1 MASRFTQ
8 SEHLADSQAPIPDPG
23 AVTIAS
29 GETAGGPCLRVSRDW
44 DARRVWERRFLSCLG
59 DSGSRPAA
67 ACTSEHLGKPTFRK
81 RTAGMHAEP
90 VRSHRRVIDSRSLN
104 RLIVTLRAG
113 RDPDGPARG
122 PARQVWRVALVTSG
136 ARRTGCSASGHSRCP
151 TALPTLWICRSVRA
165 RAATGLAVAPP
176 GDQWLRRSGQPRGPG
191 FTSGPRGAAP
201 RPRLRSMRRPA
212 LSDRR
217 QGKSCSSAAGRL
229 RSDAAGTSPSAIS
242 LAEHR
247 VEFGVGP
254 DRPDLLRAAAGD
266 GDLSSPL
273 QRLLA

>member
-1 MASRFTQ
+1 MYTGSASR
-8 SEHLADSQAPIPDPG
+8 SE
-23 AVTIAS
+23 
-29 GETAGGPCLRVSRDW
+29 
-44 DARRVWERRFLSCLG
+44 
-59 DSGSRPAA
+59 AA
-67 ACTSEHLGKPTFRK
+67 AGQVLYCGHL
-81 RTAGMHAEP
+81 
-90 VRSHRRVIDSRSLN
+90 
-104 RLIVTLRAG
+104 
-113 RDPDGPARG
+113 
-122 PARQVWRVALVTSG
+122 PARQVRGSRAAPRAAPTSCHLPCASG
-136 ARRTGCSASGHSRCP
+136 LGLPRKIRYARLPGRPDGWLAPRRTGCSASGHSRSP
-151 TALPTLWICRSVRA
+151 TALPALWICRWA
-165 RAATGLAVAPP
+165 RTLAATGLAVAAP

-229 RSDAAGTSPSAIS
+229 RSDPVGTSPSAIS

-254 DRPDLLRAAAGD
+254 DLPDLLRAAAGD
-266 GDLSSPL
+266 GDLGSPL